1 MFSRVFR
8 STPLRLALLVFLAST
23 TPAAHAGVP
32 SFLFSKAKTWLEKT
46 VCKSDRLSALDLE
59 LAVAYARVLKVVSGS
74 AERAFTAEQNK
85 FWAAR
90 NACQKDKDPVDCL
103 AQRYEARIAE
113 LKGRPDY
120 PGDEPHVREEFSE
133 ALIKEAGKGWSQN
146 MSAYMRAI
154 RACVAGTTPRPRA
167 VLAVWPEEE
176 GELIAMRLRAGN
188 GDDYLCVAKKDG
200 TQPHARKRE
209 AVETVP
215 DAGPILWLGS
225 GPVPKEACGKPLQV
239 LDTDDTPVGWMADA
253 NC

>member
-1 MFSRVFR
+1 MFSRALRSATLHVAVFM
-8 STPLRLALLVFLAST
+8 FLAST
-23 TPAAHAGVP
+23 AAHAGVP
-32 SFLFSKAKTWLEKT
+32 SFLCSKAKTWLEKT

-59 LAVAYARVLKVVSGS
+59 AAVAYARVLKVVSGS
-74 AERAFTAEQNK
+74 AERTLNAEQNK

-90 NACQKDKDPVDCL
+90 NTCQKDKDPIDCL

-133 ALIKEAGKGWSQN
+133 ALIKEAGKGWSQS
-146 MSAYMRAI
+146 MSVYMRAI
-154 RACVAGTTPRPRA
+154 RSCVANTTPRPRA
-167 VLAVWPEEE
+167 VLVVWPEEE
-176 GELIAMRLRAGN
+176 GELIAMRMRAAN
-188 GDDYLCVAKKDG
+188 GDDYLCLAKKDG
-200 TQPHARKRE
+200 TQPNVRKRE

-225 GPVPKEACGKPLQV
+225 GPAPKEACGKPLQV
-239 LDTDDTPVGWMADA
+239 LDTDDTPVGWVADA